1 MITLLLSPWIFEKN
15 LRDIMRLSQMLL
27 NLLIR
32 SKLHLIKVEGSHPE
46 LRATED
52 LLRVRAKNGLQ
63 LPPFDLLGAAIGK
76 VLLGG
81 SLPS

>member
-1 MITLLLSPWIFEKN
+1 
-15 LRDIMRLSQMLL
+15 MLL

-46 LRATED
+46 FRATED
-52 LLRVRAKNGLQ
+52 LLRVRAKYGLQ
-63 LPPFDLLGAAIGK
+63 LPPLDLLGAPIRK